1 MRRVAFYTRISTDED
16 KQKYSLD
23 AQHDRLEAFCQGVYG
38 DAGYTL
44 VEVFRDTESGAHLNR
59 PALTRML
66 ADAEAGR
73 FDELIV
79 FRVDRLS
86 RKLNDLGPMVER
98 LTQWGVAFR
107 SVSES
112 FDTASP
118 SGRAMMQ
125 LLGVFGELERE
136 TIIER
141 TIVGMERKAR
151 TGVWVGGTV
160 PYGYRI
166 RDDKKGI
173 VIHEDEAFIVRRAF
187 TRYATGAVGVRSL
200 RDELTGDGHWK
211 RTGRPWDARCLLH
224 MLRNPVYVGKLRWK
238 TEMHQGTHEAIV
250 PAELFA
256 RAGAVLRGRADDLKG
271 RQWHTGSERLATGL
285 IFCSKCGR
293 GMVGVS
299 GLKNGK
305 RTAYYACNGRLTK
318 SGCRMDY
325 IRADLLEGQIIAGFQ
340 DLFRTREM
348 VERVWR
354 EAQRLIEKERPE
366 IEAEAGKVE
375 RDVARAEE
383 QLDKY
388 FLAFEDGTMKP
399 GDCAPRVEGLKRQ
412 IEALTER
419 RAVLAR
425 QSERLSL
432 PTLDLD
438 EVASLLADFERG
450 FESELNAE
458 RKHLLHRLVKEV
470 RVQSR
475 DTAEVWYAFPQPV
488 GAAQARV

>member
-1 MRRVAFYTRISTDED
+1 
-16 KQKYSLD
+16 
-23 AQHDRLEAFCQGVYG
+23 
-38 DAGYTL
+38 L

-112 FDTASP
+112 FDTAYP

-141 TIVGMERKAR
+141 TIVGMERKAK

-173 VIHEDEAFIVRRAF
+173 VVYEDEAFIVRRVFA
-187 TRYATGAVGVRSL
+187 RYATGAVGVRSL

-211 RTGRPWDARCLLH
+211 RTGKPWDARCLLH

-256 RAGAVLRGRADDLKG
+256 RAGAVLRARADDLKG

-285 IFCSKCGR
+285 IFCSGCGR
-293 GMVGVS
+293 SMVGVS
-299 GLKNGK
+299 GIRNGK
-305 RTAYYACNGRLTK
+305 KTPYYACNGRLTK

-325 IRADLLEGQIIAGFQ
+325 IRADLLEGKIIAGFQ

-354 EAQRLIEKERPE
+354 EAQRLLARERPE
-366 IEAEAGKVE
+366 IVAETGKVE
-375 RDVARAEE
+375 RDLARAEE
-383 QLDKY
+383 QLEKY

-399 GDCAPRVEGLKRQ
+399 DDCAPRVEGLKRQ

-419 RAVLAR
+419 RVVLAR

-432 PTLDLD
+432 PALDLD
-438 EVASLLADFERG
+438 EVARLLADFERG
-450 FESELNAE
+450 FESDLNSE

-488 GAAQARV
+488 AAARVWQGASVRVGTA